1 MARLQHGSRASG
13 SFLRA
18 GERPTL
24 MRDASAL
31 ADDHPDP
38 MDGMGNLFDVAIL
51 IGIGF
56 MVVALTGFGL
66 KDMLTNK
73 SVTIVKDPGTPKME
87 IITKDGANIE
97 RLKTTDE
104 QAQGMG
110 AAVGTVYKLQDGRM
124 IWVPGTSAPAGQP
137 APTTPGTVPGTAP
150 GTTPGLP
157 GSTPPIPGSTAP
169 Q

>member
-1 MARLQHGSRASG
+1 VAGKLQHGARTTG
-13 SFLRA
+13 GFLRA

-104 QAQGMG
+104 QAQGLG

-124 IWVPGTSAPAGQP
+124 IWVPGTTTPDGQAPAP
-137 APTTPGTVPGTAP
+137 APTTPPAVPNLTPSVPGT
-150 GTTPGLP
+150 
-157 GSTPPIPGSTAP
+157 TAP